1 MLLEGQGLPSWRK
14 LWEEEFE
21 SVSSPGGLS
30 RIPACWRLRLE
41 LGGGGAP
48 GVVVPL
54 GLCSRLQGTGGL
66 SISASLPWCRLPAQ
80 CPMTDG
86 TTLRTVLVSQ
96 SEKSPRAVEFCAWKA
111 PGRATGPSTRVGV
124 QLLQPQVYFSAQFT
138 TEFSRSV
145 VSNSLQGLERICA
158 HNHHPGMNNGGQGST
173 GRGRRRNTEI
183 RGLHEPLGVEGQRF
197 M

>member
-14 LWEEEFE
+14 LWEEECE

-30 RIPACWRLRLE
+30 RIPACRRLWLE
-41 LGGGGAP
+41 LGGGRAP
-48 GVVVPL
+48 GGVVPL

-80 CPMTDG
+80 WPMTDG

-111 PGRATGPSTRVGV
+111 PGRVTSPSTCVGV
-124 QLLQPQVYFSAQFT
+124 QLLQPQVWLLCSVQ
-138 TEFSRSV
+138 FSRSV
-145 VSNSLQGLERICA
+145 VSNSLQGLEGICA